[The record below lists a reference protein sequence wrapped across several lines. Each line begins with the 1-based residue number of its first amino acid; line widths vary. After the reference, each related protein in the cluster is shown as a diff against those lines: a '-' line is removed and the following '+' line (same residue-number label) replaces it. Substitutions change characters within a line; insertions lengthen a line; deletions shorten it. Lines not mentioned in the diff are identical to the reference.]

1 MKTYTTKQG
10 DMWDAIAYRQC
21 GSTNYT
27 DRLMQLN
34 MKYCGLFTF
43 PAGIVLVL
51 PEDRQ
56 YELYRQVDA
65 AQHEILRT
73 VYLSCRYRPGAA
85 GG

>member
-51 PEDRQ
+51 PED
-56 YELYRQVDA
+56 EPTIDA
-65 AQHEILRT
+65 ALPPWKRVT
-73 VYLSCRYRPGAA
+73 L
-85 GG
+85 